1 VCIERCERF
10 LLELSAAASVREV
23 LSMTVDGVLLGAA
36 RSADALTLSVYGR
49 LPAADRRK
57 LLDDLAPVQLPTYD
71 ELRDHLTGVAELPA
85 DPGPAQVA
93 GRR

>member
-1 VCIERCERF
+1 VSIERCERF
-10 LLELSAAASVREV
+10 VLELSAAASLREV
-23 LSMTVDGVLLGAA
+23 LSMTLDGVLLGAA
-36 RSADALTLSVYGR
+36 RSVDVLTLTVYGR

-57 LLDDLAPVQLPTYD
+57 LLNDLAPVQLPTYE
-71 ELRDHLTGVAELPA
+71 ELREHLIGVADLPA